1 MNIRDF
7 ADFIKIRQTL
17 MAVLT
22 GALAYAKA
30 SGLDVNPLVLALVT
44 TSLFFTVAGSTG
56 FNMLFDRDIDAIMLR
71 TKHRPLPSGRMTESQ
86 ALSLS
91 MALTLLGLLLA
102 ALVNLWVLLFGAL
115 GFLIFS
121 FLYTKVLKRRTP
133 WSVVICG
140 SAGAMPVLGGWAAA
154 TGKPSIEAVL
164 LGVLVVLWSYLHI
177 WTAATHYSDDYRR
190 ANVPMLPVVMG
201 ERAGLIASSVAL
213 VLVIA
218 DLFLLYSYRV
228 YSALSLAALVVLA
241 SVIMAVLLR
250 GLARGEYKRSS
261 YVAWKLASAF
271 IALTFLL
278 LFL

>member
-1 MNIRDF
+1 MDIRDF
-7 ADFIKIRQTL
+7 AEFIKIRQTL
-17 MAVLT
+17 MAVLS

-91 MALTLLGLLLA
+91 TALTLLGLLLA

-115 GFLIFS
+115 GFLIF

-133 WSVVICG
+133 WSVAIAG

-261 YVAWKLASAF
+261 YVAWRLASAF
-271 IALTFLL
+271 ITLASLL
-278 LFL
+278 LLL